1 MLAAVVAG
9 VTGTLSPILGE
20 SGTRKRGPTG
30 KQERLGGVAS
40 GKQERLRP
48 SQGLEIIVMVGEE
61 GGRMAAL
68 NADSALSE
76 TAPPSEQIDL
86 FTESL
91 IAAPLRDDRAT
102 MEFPFFALQKRPLM
116 VPIVYQDGNV
126 SIRISPGERGVA
138 TIWDKDVLIYLSSLI
153 NGKIERGEEV
163 SRTVRIAA
171 YDMLRVTRR
180 HTGKNGYQE
189 IYDALF
195 RLRSTTITTDI
206 QSGGE
211 RETRGFGWIDS
222 FRILTKENKAGNRVM
237 QRLEITLN
245 DWTFRA
251 LVKDR
256 RVLAINPAYFDLT
269 GGLER
274 RLYEIARKHVGRQS
288 EWKVS
293 LLQLA
298 KKCGTMQRNL
308 RRFKFDLK
316 ELAELDRLPDYQM
329 FLVNDHTSSTTKAL
343 EAIGIKGT
351 RGAKRTPNEAVLVV
365 FKPRPRA
372 LPAPYIAVDAA

>member
-1 MLAAVVAG
+1 VGTEVAI
-9 VTGTLSPILGE
+9 P
-20 SGTRKRGPTG
+20 K
-30 KQERLGGVAS
+30 
-40 GKQERLRP
+40 
-48 SQGLEIIVMVGEE
+48 
-61 GGRMAAL
+61 
-68 NADSALSE
+68 D
-76 TAPPSEQIDL
+76 QIDL
-86 FTESL
+86 FVETL
-91 IAAPLRDDRAT
+91 VAAPLRDDRAT
-102 MEFPFFALQKRPLM
+102 MEFPFFALQKRPLLT
-116 VPIVYQDGNV
+116 PIVYQDGNV
-126 SIRISPGERGVA
+126 SIRISPGERGIA

-153 NGKIERGEEV
+153 NSKIDRGEPV
-163 SRTVRIAA
+163 NRTVRIAA

-222 FRILTKENKAGNRVM
+222 FRILTRENRGGNRVM
-237 QRLEITLN
+237 QGLEITLN

-274 RLYEIARKHVGRQS
+274 RLYEIARKHCGRQP
-288 EWKVS
+288 EWKIS
-293 LLQLA
+293 LLNLA

-316 ELAELDRLPDYQM
+316 ELAQLDRLPDYQM
-329 FLVNDHTSSTTKAL
+329 FLINDHASPTTKAL
-343 EAIGIKGT
+343 QDLGMKAVK
-351 RGAKRTPNEAVLVV
+351 GAKRTPNEAVIVV
-365 FKPRPRA
+365 FKPRPPMTPEVEGR
-372 LPAPYIAVDAA
+372 LC

>member
-1 MLAAVVAG
+1 M
-9 VTGTLSPILGE
+9 
-20 SGTRKRGPTG
+20 
-30 KQERLGGVAS
+30 
-40 GKQERLRP
+40 
-48 SQGLEIIVMVGEE
+48 
-61 GGRMAAL
+61 
-68 NADSALSE
+68 
-76 TAPPSEQIDL
+76 
-86 FTESL
+86 
-91 IAAPLRDDRAT
+91 
-102 MEFPFFALQKRPLM
+102 
-116 VPIVYQDGNV
+116 
-126 SIRISPGERGVA
+126 
-138 TIWDKDVLIYLSSLI
+138 
-153 NGKIERGEEV
+153 
-163 SRTVRIAA
+163 RIAA

-237 QRLEITLN
+237 QGLEITLN

-274 RLYEIARKHVGRQS
+274 RLYEIARKHVGRQA

-293 LLQLA
+293 LLLLA

-329 FLVNDHTSSTTKAL
+329 FLVNDHASPTAKAMEAGGMKGVQGRQAHAERGGDRRVQAARCAPRCVEAAAASECLITSIVPVA
-343 EAIGIKGT
+343 
-351 RGAKRTPNEAVLVV
+351 RTIRRA
-365 FKPRPRA
+365 PR
-372 LPAPYIAVDAA
+372 